1 MKNLEM
7 QYQKFYFTGLLKIN
21 EKLETPKVTTND
33 KGTVT
38 ENHGVIT
45 YTKGNNAQGNPYVSR
60 KINAQIVC
68 ENGDS
73 EYLDISDYQQA
84 GMARTSMFRAKGT
97 KDMTRI
103 DYALAS
109 DPNVI
114 SQCENFLVIKFEA
127 GDIKFETL
135 DMGHLID
142 FIEKNRDLL
151 NGKRVVVSGNAQV
164 SEYDNN
170 LQLKYKLASC
180 RNAYDSEVDGLK
192 VDVIGI
198 YTKNCIKA
206 PTFAELS
213 GQEIKKVPV
222 SLMLP
227 ITNKDKSISL
237 VKTGDTINL
246 NVDMIDFTQPQSQE
260 AYDFLT
266 RLLNFRTTI
275 DPATKKSLDLEL
287 EDFKYYQAR
296 FVAYIKSNKKD
307 GELKEDE
314 LTLQEKFYLQTQ
326 SKTLEDIKKDRGI
339 KKTTNK
345 MIVID
350 AIPYDV
356 EEITVSQEQLNGKPT
371 APASVSANQA
381 FAQPPVGFGTPT
393 PQATPSAPVMPNFSL
408 GLNK

>member
-21 EKLETPKVTTND
+21 EKLESPKVTTND

-68 ENGDS
+68 ENGDA

-84 GMARTSMFRAKGT
+84 GMARTSMFRSKGT

-114 SQCENFLVIKFEA
+114 SQCENFLIIKFEA

-180 RNAYDSEVDGLK
+180 RSAYDAEVDGLK
-192 VDVIGI
+192 VDVIGV

-260 AYDFLT
+260 AYNFLT

-307 GELKEDE
+307 GELKEEE
-314 LTLQEKFYLQTQ
+314 LTLQEKFYFKTQ

-356 EEITVSQEQLNGKPT
+356 EEITVSQEQLSGKPT

-381 FAQPPVGFGTPT
+381 FAQ
-393 PQATPSAPVMPNFSL
+393 
-408 GLNK
+408 

>member
-7 QYQKFYFTGLLKIN
+7 QYQKFYFTGVLKIN
-21 EKLETPKVTTND
+21 DKLETPKVTTND

-38 ENHGVIT
+38 ENHGHIT
-45 YTKGNNAQGNPYVSR
+45 LTKGNNAQGNPYVSR

-73 EYLDISDYQQA
+73 EWLDISDYQQA
-84 GMARTSMFRAKGT
+84 GVARTSMFRAKGT
-97 KDMTRI
+97 KDMMRI
-103 DYALAS
+103 DYSLAS
-109 DPNVI
+109 DPNTI

-127 GDIKFETL
+127 GDVKFETL

-142 FIEKNRDLL
+142 FIEKNRDLI

-164 SEYDNN
+164 SEYDNT

-180 RNAYDSEVDGLK
+180 RNAYESEVDDLKIDIIGL
-192 VDVIGI
+192 

-206 PTFAELS
+206 PTFAEIA

-246 NVDMIDFTQPQSQE
+246 NLDMIDFTQPQAQE
-260 AYDFLT
+260 SYDFLT
-266 RLLNFRTTI
+266 RLLNYRSTI
-275 DPATKKSLDLEL
+275 DPATKRSIDLEL

-296 FVAYIKSNKKD
+296 FVAHIKSNKKD
-307 GELKEDE
+307 GDLKEEE
-314 LTLQEKFYLQTQ
+314 LTVHEKAYITMKL
-326 SKTLEDIKKDRGI
+326 KTLEDIKKERGI

-345 MIVID
+345 MITID

-356 EEITVSQEQLNGKPT
+356 EEVTVTTEQLSGKVS
-371 APASVSANQA
+371 APASVSASQA
-381 FAQPPVGFGTPT
+381 FAQPTGFGTVPPT
-393 PQATPSAPVMPNFSL
+393 PTPSAPVIPNFSM